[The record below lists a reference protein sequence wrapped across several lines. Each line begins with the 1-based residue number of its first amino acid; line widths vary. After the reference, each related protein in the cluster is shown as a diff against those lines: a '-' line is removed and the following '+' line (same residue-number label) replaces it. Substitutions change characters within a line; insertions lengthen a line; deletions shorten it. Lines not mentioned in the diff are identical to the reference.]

1 MSEHYEEIDFQSA
14 GVTLRGRLH
23 RASRPNAPLIVLA
36 HGFSATAHMSINAFA
51 AGIAEADYHVVAYD
65 HRNFGASDGEPRFG
79 FDQWAQ
85 VRGYSDAITHTLNL
99 PGIDTEQVVVWGESM
114 GGANVQYVAA
124 FDPRVSAVI
133 AHTPG
138 CGENYV
144 EPAADQGDFLALTGY
159 AQHGDLN
166 DEPAALV
173 QVRFAD
179 LPTSD
184 APVMLNFDAALEYA
198 KTYGQREGS
207 MWSNNVTIVVRK
219 APELS
224 VPVVAAQLAVPTLYI
239 VAHDDEVAG
248 ASPVVARQCFDT
260 IKGPKTWEDIDG
272 GHFGLLHEQSALF
285 TQALNADI
293 EFLAEHF

>member
-79 FDQWAQ
+79 FDQWVQ

-114 GGANVQYVAA
+114 GGANVQYAAA

-207 MWSNNVTIVVRK
+207 MWSNDVTIVVRK

-248 ASPVVARQCFDT
+248 ASPAVAKQCFDT

-285 TQALNADI
+285 AQALNADI

>member
-1 MSEHYEEIDFQSA
+1 MSDHYEEIDFQSE

-23 RASRPNAPLIVLA
+23 KASRPEAPLVVLA

-65 HRNFGASDGEPRFG
+65 HRNFGTSDGEPRFG
-79 FDQWAQ
+79 FDQWTQ
-85 VRGYSDAITHTLNL
+85 VRGYSDAITHSLNL
-99 PGIDTEQVVVWGESM
+99 PEVETDQIVVWGESM

-124 FDPRVSAVI
+124 FDSRVSAVI

-138 CGENYV
+138 CGETYV
-144 EPAADQGDFLALTGY
+144 EPAEDLTDFQALATYAEQGDLSEEA
-159 AQHGDLN
+159 
-166 DEPAALV
+166 AALV

-198 KTYGQREGS
+198 QIYGQREGS
-207 MWSNNVTIVVRK
+207 LWSNDVTIVVRK

-224 VPVVAAQLAVPTLYI
+224 VPVVAAQISVPTLYV
-239 VAHDDEVAG
+239 VASDDEVAG
-248 ASPVVARQCFDT
+248 ASPHVARQCFDT
-260 IKGPKTWEDIDG
+260 IDAPKVWEDIEG
-272 GHFGLLHEQSALF
+272 GHFGLLHEESDLF
-285 TQALNADI
+285 AQALDADLA
-293 EFLAEHF
+293 FLAEHF

>member
-1 MSEHYEEIDFQSA
+1 MQLPL
-14 GVTLRGRLH
+14 T
-23 RASRPNAPLIVLA
+23 AS
-36 HGFSATAHMSINAFA
+36 
-51 AGIAEADYHVVAYD
+51 
-65 HRNFGASDGEPRFG
+65 
-79 FDQWAQ
+79 
-85 VRGYSDAITHTLNL
+85 
-99 PGIDTEQVVVWGESM
+99 
-114 GGANVQYVAA
+114 
-124 FDPRVSAVI
+124 SAVI

-224 VPVVAAQLAVPTLYI
+224 VPVVAAQLAFRPCTSLPTTTK
-239 VAHDDEVAG
+239 
-248 ASPVVARQCFDT
+248 SPVHLPLSPNNVSTPSKA
-260 IKGPKTWEDIDG
+260 PKRGKT
-272 GHFGLLHEQSALF
+272 
-285 TQALNADI
+285 
-293 EFLAEHF
+293 

>member
-79 FDQWAQ
+79 FDQWVQ

-114 GGANVQYVAA
+114 GGANVQYAAA

>member
-1 MSEHYEEIDFQSA
+1 
-14 GVTLRGRLH
+14 
-23 RASRPNAPLIVLA
+23 
-36 HGFSATAHMSINAFA
+36 
-51 AGIAEADYHVVAYD
+51 
-65 HRNFGASDGEPRFG
+65 
-79 FDQWAQ
+79 
-85 VRGYSDAITHTLNL
+85 
-99 PGIDTEQVVVWGESM
+99 
-114 GGANVQYVAA
+114 
-124 FDPRVSAVI
+124 
-133 AHTPG
+133 
-138 CGENYV
+138 
-144 EPAADQGDFLALTGY
+144 
-159 AQHGDLN
+159 
-166 DEPAALV
+166 
-173 QVRFAD
+173 
-179 LPTSD
+179 
-184 APVMLNFDAALEYA
+184 MLNFDGALEYA

-248 ASPVVARQCFDT
+248 ASPVVAKQCFDT

>member
-1 MSEHYEEIDFQSA
+1 MSEHYEEIDFQSE

-114 GGANVQYVAA
+114 GGANVQYAAA

-144 EPAADQGDFLALTGY
+144 EPAADQADFLALTGY

-248 ASPVVARQCFDT
+248 ASPAVAKQCFDT
-260 IKGPKTWEDIDG
+260 IKGPKT
-272 GHFGLLHEQSALF
+272 
-285 TQALNADI
+285 
-293 EFLAEHF
+293 

>member
-79 FDQWAQ
+79 FDQWVQ

-114 GGANVQYVAA
+114 GGANVQYAAA

-144 EPAADQGDFLALTGY
+144 EPAADQADFLALTGY

-248 ASPVVARQCFDT
+248 ASPVVAKQCFDT

-272 GHFGLLHEQSALF
+272 DTLGCSTNNRRSSHKP
-285 TQALNADI
+285 
-293 EFLAEHF
+293 